1 MSAQPSDFRRKMMIK
16 KDYISEIEFIDIFAD
31 NLRDLM
37 IEADLSQVQ
46 LAEES
51 GLDRSTINRLLNKR
65 TMPTAKAI
73 MNLCYPL
80 GCTYSDLLPT
90 YSLVN

>member
-1 MSAQPSDFRRKMMIK
+1 MMIK

-37 IEADLSQVQ
+37 IEADLSQTE
-46 LAEES
+46 LAEAS
-51 GLDRSTINRLLNKR
+51 DLTRASINRYLNKQR
-65 TMPTAKAI
+65 MPDTRAI
-73 MNLCYPL
+73 MNLCYAL

-90 YSLVN
+90 YSLVNWYLERRKVNE